1 MAWIRTVAPPEA
13 TGLLRTLY
21 DAAVARA
28 GKVFNVVRLQSLRP
42 RVLRASTQL
51 YVELMRSPEGALT
64 RARREMIATV
74 VSRANGC
81 HY

>member
-1 MAWIRTVAPPEA
+1 MAWIRTVDLPEA

-21 DAAVARA
+21 EAAVARA

-42 RVLRASTQL
+42 RVLQASTQL
-51 YVELMRSPEGALT
+51 YLELMRSPEGALT
-64 RARREMIATV
+64 RTRREMIATV

>member
-1 MAWIRTVAPPEA
+1 MPWIRTVAHSEA

-42 RVLRASTQL
+42 RVLQASTQL